1 MSLDKYQQAWKA
13 ESSQVRVTF
22 DADLLSKEV
31 QKSHERFRSL
41 IFWRDV
47 REVGASLV
55 MVPVWFVLGNII
67 PVPWTWW
74 LTVPV
79 LFWIAGFMLVD
90 RNRHPQTPSD
100 PGEPLSYYANE

>member
-13 ESSQVRVTF
+13 EASQVKVTF
-22 DADLLSKEV
+22 DANLLSKEV
-31 QKSHERFRSL
+31 WKSRETFRSL

-47 REVGASLV
+47 REVGTSLV
-55 MVPVWFVLGNII
+55 MIPIWFVMGNIV

-79 LFWIAGFMLVD
+79 FLWIAGFHAGGSQASSASRQVVQA
-90 RNRHPQTPSD
+90 NRCCSM
-100 PGEPLSYYANE
+100 